1 MEKKLEM
8 KRIWIFILFAFGIA
22 WAIDLA
28 IYFTGGVADLR
39 IWSLQG
45 ILLIGSMA
53 APTAAHILTRLVT
66 GEGWQELYLRP
77 KLKTSWRWWA
87 VAWLG
92 TPLLILLG
100 AGLFFVVFP
109 QYLDSTL
116 STARQLLDR
125 TAASTG
131 RPVPVGPAMLVVLQI
146 VQGIVVAPLTNGW
159 ATLGEEFGWRAY
171 LLHKLMPL
179 GGRRAV
185 LLLGVI
191 WGVWHWPV
199 IAMGYNYGLDY
210 PGAPWLG
217 MVAMI
222 WFTVVTGTWLA
233 WVTLKSRSVWPAVI
247 GHAAINGL
255 GAVGTLV
262 SKGQPSPLL
271 GPALVGLVV
280 SLPFALLAL
289 WLLWRSP
296 ELGRRG
302 VPTRQASSLT
312 VPAHHTM

>member
-1 MEKKLEM
+1 MEKKLET
-8 KRIWIFILFAFGIA
+8 KRIWIFLAFAFGIA

-28 IYFTGGVADLR
+28 IYLLGGVSELR
-39 IWSLQG
+39 IWSPRG
-45 ILLIGSMA
+45 FLLLGSMF
-53 APTAAHILTRLVT
+53 APTVGHILTRLLT
-66 GEGWQELYLRP
+66 GEGWSHLYLRP
-77 KLKTSWRWWA
+77 RFKAHWRWWA

-100 AGLFFVVFP
+100 TGLFFVLLP
-109 QYLDSTL
+109 QYLDTTL
-116 STARQLLDR
+116 STARQLLDK

-131 RPVPVGPAMLVVLQI
+131 RTLPFGPVVLVLVQI

-159 ATLGEEFGWRAY
+159 ATFGEEFGWRAY

-199 IAMGYNYGLDY
+199 IAMGYNYGLGY

-217 MVAMI
+217 LLAMT
-222 WFTVVTGTWLA
+222 WFTVVVGTYLA
-233 WVTLKSRSVWPAVI
+233 WAALKSQSVWPAVI
-247 GHAAINGL
+247 GHASINGL
-255 GAVGTLV
+255 GAIGALV

-271 GPALVGLVV
+271 GPVTVGLIG
-280 SLPFALLAL
+280 SLPIALLAL
-289 WLLWRSP
+289 WLLWRSHALVEHDIDTEP
-296 ELGRRG
+296 SPAG
-302 VPTRQASSLT
+302 VL
-312 VPAHHTM
+312 AHRAV